1 MEALDKFCERKEI
14 APTHF
19 TTHCSVC
26 QVEQCT
32 FSPLFSLFS
41 MTLFNFSFSGDTVG
55 ISSVIFI
62 KARIISKTASVAC
75 VGTGFAFRHK
85 SHRLTYPFFGYILAD
100 RRSRILFEFS
110 AKITDTSAG
119 SEDLLLQCSY
129 RYGVLVLHYTDGS
142 KKLLGSVKTPIM
154 MTYEKTGIPA
164 SFVLGVRG
172 TQPEYAKF
180 IT

>member
-1 MEALDKFCERKEI
+1 MNEKHSAIFK
-14 APTHF
+14 
-19 TTHCSVC
+19 V
-26 QVEQCT
+26 
-32 FSPLFSLFS
+32 
-41 MTLFNFSFSGDTVG
+41 SFYD
-55 ISSVIFI
+55 ISSVSVYTKVGRP
-62 KARIISKTASVAC
+62 KANLIVSSEGVELKTVGASL
-75 VGTGFAFRHK
+75 
-85 SHRLTYPFFGYILAD
+85 SES
-100 RRSRILFEFS
+100 RSASGNFVDIEFS